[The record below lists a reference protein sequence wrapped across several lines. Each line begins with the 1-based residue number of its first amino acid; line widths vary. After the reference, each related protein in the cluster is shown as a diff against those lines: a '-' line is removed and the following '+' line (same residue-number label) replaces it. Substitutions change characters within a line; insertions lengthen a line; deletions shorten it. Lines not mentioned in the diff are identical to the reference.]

1 LSIFTKWVLFRKDT
15 VVATV
20 EVDTVEVMEED
31 MAEGDIVVDMG
42 VDMGIIMGGVR
53 EEDIMIFIPIGII
66 PQRGITFL
74 IGMLQ
79 KPPSLLSVYFIEFHF
94 SH

>member
-1 LSIFTKWVLFRKDT
+1 MEEDM
-15 VVATV
+15 V
-20 EVDTVEVMEED
+20 EVDTVEVMED
-31 MAEGDIVVDMG
+31 MVEVDTVVDMG

-79 KPPSLLSVYFIEFHF
+79 KPPSLLSVYFIEFNF

>member
-1 LSIFTKWVLFRKDT
+1 MEEDM
-15 VVATV
+15 
-20 EVDTVEVMEED
+20 VEVME
-31 MAEGDIVVDMG
+31 DMG
-42 VDMGIIMGGVR
+42 VDTVVGMGAGMGIIMGGVR
-53 EEDIMIFIPIGII
+53 EEDIMIFIPIGIT

-79 KPPSLLSVYFIEFHF
+79 KHLSVYFIEFNF